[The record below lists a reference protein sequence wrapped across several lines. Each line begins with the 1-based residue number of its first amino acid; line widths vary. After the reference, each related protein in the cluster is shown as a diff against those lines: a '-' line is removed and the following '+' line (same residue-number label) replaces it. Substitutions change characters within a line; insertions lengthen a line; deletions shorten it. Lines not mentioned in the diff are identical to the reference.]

1 MRVVSLTASAAFL
14 SLVFPQGTA
23 LANAPTSDHQIAL
36 TGTTTSSEHPVQKI
50 TLTSSQGEP
59 TRVAQAGLEN
69 VGIGNGHSLKR
80 FSRATLQS
88 QGTSSFDPSDHAA
101 ILTEPISVDP
111 FMVTGLSWS
120 GQSALSANTQMFI
133 RVRESGHWSQWYL
146 TDNDGEQEKTT
157 LMVHKRVVVLIL
169 SLPREPMRSRFA

>member
-1 MRVVSLTASAAFL
+1 MRVVSLTASAAFF
-14 SLVFPQGTA
+14 SLVFPQGMA
-23 LANAPTSDHQIAL
+23 LANAPTSDHQITP
-36 TGTTTSSEHPVQKI
+36 TGTTTIREHPVQKI

-59 TRVAQAGLEN
+59 TRLAQAGLEN

-88 QGTSSFDPSDHAA
+88 QGTSSFDPSDNAA

-120 GQSALSANTQMFI
+120 GEGALSANTQMFI
-133 RVRESGHWSQWYL
+133 RVRENGQWSQWYL
-146 TDNDGEQEKTT
+146 TDKDGEREKTT
-157 LMVHKRVVVLIL
+157 LMVQKHAVVRIL
-169 SLPREPMRSRFA
+169 SLPREPMLYRFV